1 MSEVSTH
8 TNGAMTGT
16 LQAPSTPMAASG
28 ADTAVLMAMLQKAA
42 SDPAIDLDRMERLFS
57 MMERNEAR
65 KSEAAFAAAM
75 AAAQAK
81 IVPVAKNKTN
91 TQTHSK
97 YADLAAI
104 VEACMPIINGMG
116 FAISGSECP
125 AKDDFHFG
133 LRLDVCHSGGCTKS
147 YEFQVP
153 LDGAGFKGTANKT
166 ATHAYG
172 SSFSY
177 ARRYGICGVFNIA
190 TKDNDGNMQKAAPQ
204 DQGTISESE
213 LAELT
218 KLMATAGVTPLDV
231 LEFHKLDSLTDMPK
245 GEFKRAKFMLTQR
258 IKENK
263 KSAAETP
270 TE

>member
-1 MSEVSTH
+1 MSEVATH
-8 TNGAMTGT
+8 ANGVLTGT
-16 LQAPSTPMAASG
+16 VQPPQA

-91 TQTHSK
+91 NQTHSK

-125 AKDDFHFG
+125 ARDDFHFG

-190 TKDNDGNMQKAAPQ
+190 TKDNDGNTQKVSTEDAS
-204 DQGTISESE
+204 TIGEPE

-218 KLMATAGVTPLDV
+218 KLMATAKVDAGQVVEYLKIDA
-231 LEFHKLDSLTDMPK
+231 LTDMS
-245 GEFKRAKFMLTQR
+245 KRDFGRIRFMLNKR

-263 KSAAETP
+263 NPAAETP
-270 TE
+270 KE